1 MSSSIRLKLNVAVRG
16 YALLSAAFFFVTGIA
31 YLVLG
36 RWPVTHQDFWRIYDT
51 CLHRSWLYSTA
62 LKYNG
67 HSHFFPA
74 QLWLAD
80 LRWLSGNQD
89 FLFAA
94 GLLFQLIGT
103 GVLVAVIWRDMSI
116 ARTTR
121 VVATMVVI
129 VSAFWMGRA
138 SMTATG
144 GFNCCYS
151 LVLSCAA
158 LSFYFLGSLARGA
171 RGHASLLAMIVICN
185 TIASFSFGTG
195 LTTWPASL
203 FIGYCLRLRA
213 RILFVLALAAIIIAL
228 IFVALPS
235 REAGGPLAVGIHWA
249 QPATYLTLV
258 HYFCRLLGSP
268 VLHSCQAWITGKTPP
283 SDQLSLLAMGLGV
296 VGVTLTSVVFV
307 VKLTRR
313 NLSAGLETIGLGLI
327 TLNFTAFALITLA
340 RADHIRILPEELDAP
355 RYLYWSSLFWAGLLL
370 FALAHAQKSTWLRWP
385 ALGAAMAVPVLA
397 FPSHY
402 REGLHWRYAR
412 LISREAGLSLTNGI
426 HDNKAI
432 SILSPYPSLVYRLA
446 DDMRARRL
454 DMFAAGYQEW
464 IGQPVSALFPARRRS
479 VRLKGN
485 CKARVVQTQPLGVR
499 INGSITRREG
509 SVPDLMLIID
519 SSNIIRGIAFSSSTP
534 EWINQL
540 LYANTFRR
548 KSIVGFVA
556 RYDPHSHYAIRSIEK
571 GALSSETVTVAAAP
585 LEKPEQPAS
594 RPER

>member
-1 MSSSIRLKLNVAVRG
+1 MSSSLKQKLDVTVRG
-16 YALLSAAFFFVTGIA
+16 YALLSAALFFVTGIV

-94 GLLFQLIGT
+94 GLLFQLIAT
-103 GVLVAVIWRDMSI
+103 AVLVAVIWRDISI
-116 ARTTR
+116 ERTTR
-121 VVATMVVI
+121 LVATMVVI
-129 VSAFWMGRA
+129 VCAFWMGRA

-158 LSFYFLGSLARGA
+158 LSFYFLSSVARGA
-171 RGHASLLAMIVICN
+171 RGEASFLAVIIICN
-185 TIASFSFGTG
+185 TVATFSFGTG

-203 FIGYCLRLRA
+203 FVAYCLRLRA
-213 RILFVLALAAIIIAL
+213 RFLFVLALAAIVVAL
-228 IFVALPS
+228 IFVALPA
-235 REAGGPLAVGIHWA
+235 REAGSPLAAGIQWA
-249 QPATYLTLV
+249 APGTYLTLL

-268 VLHSCQAWITGKTPP
+268 ALHVCAAWIPGNTPP
-283 SDQLSLLAMGLGV
+283 RDQLALLAMSSGV
-296 VGVTLTSVVFV
+296 GGVIFASVVFV

-313 NLSAGLETIGLGLI
+313 NLSAGLETIALGLI

-340 RADHIRILPEELDAP
+340 RADHISVLPEELDAP
-355 RYLYWSSLFWAGLLL
+355 RYLYWSSLFWVGLLL

-385 ALGAAMAVPVLA
+385 ALGAALAAPVLA

-402 REGLHWRYAR
+402 REGLHWHYAR
-412 LISREAGLSLTNGI
+412 LISYQAGVSLINGI
-426 HDNKAI
+426 HDDKTI
-432 SILSPYPSLVYRLA
+432 GILSPYPGLVYRLA
-446 DDMRARRL
+446 KDMRARRL

-464 IGQPVSALFPARRRS
+464 IGRPVSALFPAPPRS
-479 VRLKGN
+479 VRLRGN
-485 CKARVVQTQPLGVR
+485 CIARVVQTQPLGVR
-499 INGSITRREG
+499 ITGSIAQRGGRP
-509 SVPDLMLIID
+509 PDLMLIID
-519 SSNIIRGIAFSSSTP
+519 SRNIIRGIAFSSATRQ
-534 EWINQL
+534 WINEL
-540 LYANTFRR
+540 FYANTFGP

-556 RYDPHSHYAIRSIEK
+556 HYDPSAQYAIRSVEK
-571 GALSSETVTVAAAP
+571 GTLSSESVPVP
-585 LEKPEQPAS
+585 PAS
-594 RPER
+594 LTKSE